1 MSYITPSTTYTYN
14 CLSCSVMATHVK
26 KLPMH
31 IFCAD
36 VELTESAE
44 C

>member
-26 KLPMH
+26 KLH